1 MAISISEKQH
11 WKERIEKKIK
21 LRIHSLKSQD
31 PALFKE
37 AEVVAR
43 TTAIDSLGISDDLDQ
58 IEQLKSQIETL
69 ENQKRDKG
77 VSIIERLSGE
87 PAMKGYY
94 SEYEFRNSLDNLL
107 KTHIQ
112 KKLKDFLQASPLGR
126 EVAKLESEKE
136 NLMDTIWLATSSR
149 QMSDMWTKVLKLLAE
164 ESTAFQQ
171 EILKSAK
178 PGEE

>member
-21 LRIHSLKSQD
+21 QRIHALKSQN
-31 PALFKE
+31 PALFTE

-43 TTAIDSLGISDDLDQ
+43 TTAIDSLGIGDDLDQ
-58 IEQLKSQIETL
+58 IEKLKSKIETL
-69 ENQKRDKG
+69 ETQKKEKCI
-77 VSIIERLSGE
+77 SIIGRLSGE
-87 PAMKGYY
+87 PAMRGYY
-94 SEYEFRNSLDNLL
+94 SDYEFRNSLDNLL

-112 KKLKDFLQASPLGR
+112 KKLDDFLQASPLGR

-149 QMSDMWTKVLKLLAE
+149 QMSDMWTKVLKLIDE
-164 ESTAFQQ
+164 ESTDFQR
-171 EILKSAK
+171 EILAAPK
-178 PGEE
+178 PAE